1 LNIPFL
7 KGFETQKFFAGNLNL
22 WRFVYRACSVN
33 GRGPTS
39 LLDDDCMNQFVLQQ
53 GHSRELHAFPHILE
67 FALKKNSSIQL
78 NALQATVSN
87 SVRIY
92 FVVDGKFEW
101 VIGGQNHI
109 LYPGDLAIILPGQT
123 LGGEKD
129 ILHIGTLQW
138 IHLKVE
144 KLEAN
149 DVSFGP
155 WSQLSRNESLVIGKI
170 LRLNNTVVLK
180 LKDCNILLQTLRHEL
195 TNQEIGFTTRVNQLI
210 DELFISIA
218 RQSTRQNNSQ
228 RDFPQTFMK
237 LEQALRQ
244 NLSHQ
249 WTVEEMA
256 ALMGLGTT
264 TFTEKVKSYT
274 GFSPLNYLINIRI
287 SEAIKLLNRQDEN
300 VTDIALCTGFY
311 SSQHFSTTFKKLTG
325 YTPSDFRRRNLP
337 QK

>member
-1 LNIPFL
+1 
-7 KGFETQKFFAGNLNL
+7 
-22 WRFVYRACSVN
+22 
-33 GRGPTS
+33 
-39 LLDDDCMNQFVLQQ
+39 MNQFILQQ

-67 FALKKNSSIQL
+67 FALKKNNSIQL
-78 NALQATVSN
+78 NALQTSSSN

-92 FVVDGKFEW
+92 LILDGKFDW

-109 LYPGDLAIILPGQT
+109 LYPGDLSIILPGQT
-123 LGGEKD
+123 LAGEKD
-129 ILHIGTLQW
+129 VLHIGTLLW
-138 IHLKVE
+138 IHIKVE
-144 KLEAN
+144 KLDA
-149 DVSFGP
+149 SGMLLGP
-155 WSQLSRNESLVIGKI
+155 WSQLSRNEGFAVGKI
-170 LRLNNTVVLK
+170 LRLNNTAILT
-180 LKDCNILLQTLRHEL
+180 LKDAHALLQTLHHEL
-195 TNQEIGFTTRVNQLI
+195 INQEIGFTTRVNQLI
-210 DELFISIA
+210 DELFIGIA

-264 TFTEKVKSYT
+264 TFTEKVKSFT

-287 SEAIKLLNRQDEN
+287 SEAIKLLNKQEEN

-325 YTPSDFRRRNLP
+325 YTPSDFRKRNLP
-337 QK
+337 AK